1 MFGISRKVIGSRF
14 LESVRGSSHKGWVKE
29 YLGNLEKAREEKWTD
44 SITVVTRPFVQN
56 IHALL
61 GFRAKGKDV
70 IEGAEGYHLRINS
83 DFKNSVPTRKF
94 QKRLTLFCKLF
105 IS

>member
-56 IHALL
+56 VHVLL

-70 IEGAEGYHLRINS
+70 IEGAEGYQLRKASALPI
-83 DFKNSVPTRKF
+83 
-94 QKRLTLFCKLF
+94 TLFSGPKRA
-105 IS
+105 I